1 MGAGGEEDDR
11 HLLLLYHFLLGSTR
25 CMKPSWEEEV
35 AAGPTA
41 IVSEDGGSGV
51 GAGDE
56 LGEAKERRGWERM
69 LYRARSGKR
78 GR

>member
-1 MGAGGEEDDR
+1 
-11 HLLLLYHFLLGSTR
+11 
-25 CMKPSWEEEV
+25 MKPSWEEEV

-41 IVSEDGGSGV
+41 IVSGDGGSGV

-69 LYRARSGKR
+69 LYRAGSGKR